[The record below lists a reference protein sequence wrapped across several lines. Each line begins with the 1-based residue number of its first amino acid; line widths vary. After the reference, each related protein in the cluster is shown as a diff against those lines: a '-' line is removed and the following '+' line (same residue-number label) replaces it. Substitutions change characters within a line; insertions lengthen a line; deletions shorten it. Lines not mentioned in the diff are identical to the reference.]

1 MKKNFTLDTILFLS
15 SLICIVTGII
25 LDFHL
30 VPGGKE
36 MSRPFKLVHTYS
48 GYIMAVGLIF
58 HLAWHTSWIKSAA
71 KKFFG
76 GRR

>member
-1 MKKNFTLDTILFLS
+1 MKKNFTLDVVLFIS
-15 SLICIVTGII
+15 AVICILTGII

-36 MSRPFKLVHTYS
+36 MSKPFKLIHTYS

-58 HLAWHTSWIKSAA
+58 HIFWHISWIKSAT
-71 KKFFG
+71 KKFFS
-76 GRR
+76 R

>member
-1 MKKNFTLDTILFLS
+1 MKKNFYLDLILFLS
-15 SLICIVTGII
+15 GLICIVTGIF

-36 MSRPFKLVHTYS
+36 NRFIFRTIHTYS
-48 GYIMAVGLIF
+48 GYVMAVGIF
-58 HLAWHTSWIKSAA
+58 FHIAWHFDWIKNST

-76 GRR
+76 K